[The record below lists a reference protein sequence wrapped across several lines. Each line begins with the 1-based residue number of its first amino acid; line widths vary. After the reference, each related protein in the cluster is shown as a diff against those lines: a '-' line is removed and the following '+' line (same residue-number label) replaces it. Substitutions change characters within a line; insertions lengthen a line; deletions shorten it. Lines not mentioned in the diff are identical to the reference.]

1 MDEFGLHPR
10 LAADSHLLADLPL
23 CQLRR
28 MRDARW
34 LWLLLVPRLADR
46 RELTDLDAAQQAQL
60 MREIDLSSRL
70 LLKVAKPTK
79 LNTAALGNIVE
90 QLHVHVVAR
99 HVGDAAWP
107 GPIWGIGQAEP
118 RDDAFWMDE
127 RRALLE
133 ALAGL
138 TDPSEVAIPA
148 S

>member
-1 MDEFGLHPR
+1 MDGFGLHPR

-46 RELTDLDAAQQAQL
+46 RELTDLDATQQAQL
-60 MREIDLSSRL
+60 MREVDLSSHL
-70 LLKVAKPTK
+70 LLQVAKPTK

-107 GPIWGIGQAEP
+107 GPIWGVGQAEN
-118 RDDAFWMDE
+118 RDDTYWADE
-127 RRALLE
+127 RHHLLE
-133 ALAGL
+133 VLVTLLNPGEL
-138 TDPSEVAIPA
+138 AIPA
-148 S
+148 A

>member
-1 MDEFGLHPR
+1 
-10 LAADSHLLADLPL
+10 
-23 CQLRR
+23 

-34 LWLLLVPRLADR
+34 LWLLLVPRLPER

-107 GPIWGIGQAEP
+107 GPIWGVGQAEA
-118 RDDAFWMDE
+118 RDDAYWMNE
-127 RRALLE
+127 RQVLLE

-138 TDPSEVAIPA
+138 DDPSDVAI
-148 S
+148 SVS

>member
-46 RELTDLDAAQQAQL
+46 RELTDLDVPQQAQL

-70 LLKVAKPTK
+70 LLQIAKPTK

-107 GPIWGIGQAEP
+107 GPIWGVGQAES
-118 RDDAFWMDE
+118 RDDTFWVDE
-127 RRALLE
+127 RQQLLAALTS
-133 ALAGL
+133 LAKPGEL
-138 TDPSEVAIPA
+138 AISAP
-148 S
+148 